1 MLRTQWKV
9 VTSEET
15 SGSLVL
21 SISWGKIYLVNENDK
36 DDTLTIK
43 YRCISAG
50 ESKGPP
56 VGANWSSTSDP
67 SGGVGNVSVVD
78 GHYFGH
84 LSFPCHGY
92 MIGVAASLGVAGS
105 IAGLNRTGGN
115 LTEVLFGMA
124 PVFAG
129 VRLYGLGHG
138 VTPGIG
144 FGGGIAVFE
153 EV

>member
-67 SGGVGNVSVVD
+67 SGGVGNVSD
-78 GHYFGH
+78 FALPLAQKKKMPRRGR
-84 LSFPCHGY
+84 LPCGAR
-92 MIGVAASLGVAGS
+92 IL
-105 IAGLNRTGGN
+105 
-115 LTEVLFGMA
+115 
-124 PVFAG
+124 AG
-129 VRLYGLGHG
+129 VLERRFPETHLVEPSINASHVGEDVVSRLAQFLRATSGSMNRRLMRW
-138 VTPGIG
+138 
-144 FGGGIAVFE
+144 IACG
-153 EV
+153 